1 MRTLLSFIA
10 ILLLATS
17 SMPIGFADT
26 TPIDSLNVESIE
38 KPTVQTRKTI
48 SVNLDE
54 TMDLSSDA
62 PRKKQI
68 QNTSLLIAD
77 STSKTIILDEDLVLL
92 SSTSDQKIHFDY
104 VIVQPQVIVERILQ
118 TDKPRDDRKKN
129 PKIESLYLD
138 NLAQQQSDDMI
149 LIDSNILQTTF
160 FVNPFKS
167 ISAPIYEQNVFKS
180 INIFEEQSFVNTFDY
195 ISNLDTSF
203 ILDDSFVVVIFTPL
217 VFLLFIF
224 AEDVKFKFEKIRP
237 LLSFVCLFLILST
250 IIVTPY
256 SISSSYWPE
265 AYADTGDMNDII
277 SDNTTA
283 SDDTSSSSTP
293 AEDTESSE
301 ATTSDNTS
309 IPVDSTS
316 SSSTPAEDTE
326 STGVSSSTQPT
337 ASDDT
342 SSSSTPAEDTE
353 S

>member
-26 TPIDSLNVESIE
+26 TSIDSSNIESTE
-38 KPTVQTRKTI
+38 KPIVQTRKII

-54 TMDLSSDA
+54 AIDLTSDA

-68 QNTSLLIAD
+68 QSPSLLIAD
-77 STSKTIILDEDLVLL
+77 STSKTILLDEDLVLL
-92 SSTSDQKIHFDY
+92 SSTSDQKIHFDS

-138 NLAQQQSDDMI
+138 DSDQQQSDDMI
-149 LIDSNILQTTF
+149 LIDSNILQKEF
-160 FVNPFKS
+160 FVNQFKF
-167 ISAPIYEQNVFKS
+167 ISAPFYEQNIFEF
-180 INIFEEQSFVNTFDY
+180 INILDEQLSVNTFNY
-195 ISNLDTSF
+195 VSNFDTSF

-217 VFLLFIF
+217 VFFLFIF

-237 LLSFVCLFLILST
+237 LLSLVCLFLILST
-250 IIVTPY
+250 VIVTPY

-265 AYADTGDMNDII
+265 AYADTGDMNDI
-277 SDNTTA
+277 
-283 SDDTSSSSTP
+283 
-293 AEDTESSE
+293 
-301 ATTSDNTS
+301 TSDNTS
-309 IPVDSTS
+309 TSVDSTS

-326 STGVSSSTQPT
+326 STGVSSS
-337 ASDDT
+337 
-342 SSSSTPAEDTE
+342 
-353 S
+353 